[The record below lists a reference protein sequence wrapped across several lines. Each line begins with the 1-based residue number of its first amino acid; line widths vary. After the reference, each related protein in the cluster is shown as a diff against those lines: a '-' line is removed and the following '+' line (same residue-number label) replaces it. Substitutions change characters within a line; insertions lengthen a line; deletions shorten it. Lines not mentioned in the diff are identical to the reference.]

1 MKTSGSVYKERK
13 TEPEVF
19 LFMDVSDL
27 RKRILRAL
35 DDARKDQSSR
45 RSVLDEASQAYATFL
60 QTLAVPL
67 LKQAVQVLRAEK
79 QGFSINT
86 PADGARLAS
95 DASPNTF
102 LEFALDTTG
111 PAPQVI
117 GRVSLAHGRQGRIVE
132 ERPIAVGKPVASLTE
147 EDVAMFL
154 VAAIPKLILKP

>member
-1 MKTSGSVYKERK
+1 
-13 TEPEVF
+13 
-19 LFMDVSDL
+19 MDVSDL

-45 RSVLDEASQAYATFL
+45 RGVLDEASQAYATFL
-60 QTLAVPL
+60 QTLGVPL

-79 QGFSINT
+79 HGFTVNT
-86 PADGARLAS
+86 PADGAQLVS

-111 PAPQVI
+111 PTPQVI

-132 ERPIAVGKPVASLTE
+132 ERPVAAGKPVASLTE
-147 EDVAMFL
+147 EVVATFL
-154 VAAIPKLILKP
+154 VAEIPKLILKP

>member
-1 MKTSGSVYKERK
+1 
-13 TEPEVF
+13 
-19 LFMDVSDL
+19 MDVSDL

-45 RSVLDEASQAYATFL
+45 RGVLDEASQAYATFL
-60 QTLAVPL
+60 QTLGVPL

-79 QGFSINT
+79 HGFTVNT
-86 PADGARLAS
+86 PADGAQLVS

-111 PAPQVI
+111 PTPQVI

-132 ERPIAVGKPVASLTE
+132 ERPVAAGKPVASLTE
-147 EDVAMFL
+147 EDVATFL
-154 VAAIPKLILKP
+154 VAEIPKLILKP

>member
-1 MKTSGSVYKERK
+1 
-13 TEPEVF
+13 
-19 LFMDVSDL
+19 MDVSDL

-45 RSVLDEASQAYATFL
+45 RSVLDEAAQAYATFL
-60 QTLAVPL
+60 QTLGVPL
-67 LKQAVQVLRAEK
+67 LKQAGSVLRAEK
-79 QGFSINT
+79 HGFTVNT

-111 PAPQVI
+111 PMPQVL

-132 ERPIAVGKPVASLTE
+132 ERPIAAGKTVAALTE
-147 EDVAMFL
+147 EDVATFL
-154 VAAIPKLILKP
+154 VTEIPKLILRP

>member
-1 MKTSGSVYKERK
+1 
-13 TEPEVF
+13 
-19 LFMDVSDL
+19 
-27 RKRILRAL
+27 
-35 DDARKDQSSR
+35 
-45 RSVLDEASQAYATFL
+45 
-60 QTLAVPL
+60 